1 MRHGKHYA
9 NGAYHNAANNSKET
23 QVSFLV
29 CTACRSP
36 NLMLSQSSQGVSWNG
51 SGAEAQNPFS
61 VGMEATLLLSLSL
74 LSPLQS
80 MAKGGGNSQ
89 QHVAQALQQHHGG
102 STG

>member
-51 SGAEAQNPFS
+51 SGAEAQNPR
-61 VGMEATLLLSLSL
+61 GDRKEGEAASGLCS
-74 LSPLQS
+74 
-80 MAKGGGNSQ
+80 SQ
-89 QHVAQALQQHHGG
+89 ARALRQFQ
-102 STG
+102 